1 MTPATA
7 MLLIVLSAGFAGLSA
22 WALCVLADDP
32 PAHCTGCT
40 CGLPGSHVRL
50 RPPAGAAA
58 PYDYEQDTA

>member
-1 MTPATA
+1 MSPATT
-7 MLLIVLSAGFAGLSA
+7 MLLIVAALTLTALAT
-22 WALCVLADDP
+22 WALCILADDP

-58 PYDYEQDTA
+58 PYDYEHDTA